1 MISVVLA
8 KFLSHHIK
16 NEKVMTKTLSQLNA
30 PVLMMEPSEMKM
42 NFNLSSNLC
51 NEQFY
56 NRQM

>member
-8 KFLSHHIK
+8 KILSHHIK

-30 PVLMMEPSEMKM
+30 PVLMMEPPEMKM